1 MTTMTNTEI
10 KNLGHDRVNVVKI
23 PLSEL
28 KTVYERDQ
36 HKLRFRVI
44 EDIVKNFDE
53 RLLLPLVVSHRAN
66 QYYIIDGVLRYVAL
80 TKMSVDEVGCFVVD
94 LESYDDELKLWWTFQ
109 KAR

>member
-10 KNLGHDRVNVVKI
+10 KNLGHDKGNVIKI

-28 KTVYERDQ
+28 NINERYQ
-36 HKLRFRVI
+36 GKPKSQRVEYFI
-44 EDIVKNFDE
+44 KNFDE
-53 RLLLPLVVSHRAN
+53 RLLLPLVVVHRAN

-80 TKMSVDEVGCFVVD
+80 TKMGVDEVDCNVVD

-109 KAR
+109 KVR